1 MDTRNDFLIKGH
13 YGCPG
18 CGLAIAMRLV
28 LRALGEKTIVIIVPS
43 CEAVISGTYPLT
55 ALGVPA
61 FHSAF
66 AVAASTAAGISRALK
81 IRGETDITVVAF
93 AGDGGTYDIGLQS
106 LSGAA
111 ERNEDFIY
119 VCLDNEA
126 YMNTGIQASSSTPLC
141 SWTITTPKG
150 KGEKKK
156 RLMDIVV
163 AHSVPYAATATIG
176 YPEDLMEKVKK
187 AKAKK
192 GTRFI
197 HVLTPCPTG
206 WRMKEELTGVVSML
220 ACETKVF
227 PLYEVIDGEI
237 YRITRMPK
245 GLPVRDYLSIQGRF
259 SHLTEKQIKEIEESV
274 EKEWERLM
282 YLVKR
287 HEKDQTF
294 TS

>member
-1 MDTRNDFLIKGH
+1 MDTWDEVLRKGH

-18 CGLAIAMRLV
+18 CGLSVAMRLV
-28 LRALGEKTIVIIVPS
+28 LGALGKRTIVVIVPS
-43 CEAVISGTYPLT
+43 CEAVISGTYPFSSLE
-55 ALGVPA
+55 VPA

-66 AVAASTAAGISRALK
+66 AIAAPTAAGISRALK
-81 IRGETDITVVAF
+81 IRGELDVTVVAF

-126 YMNTGIQASSSTPLC
+126 YMNTGIQASSSTPLF

-150 KGEKKK
+150 KREKKK
-156 RLMDIVV
+156 KLMDIMV

-176 YPEDLMEKVKK
+176 YPEDLIAKVKK
-187 AKAKK
+187 AKEIK

-206 WRMKEELTGVVSML
+206 WRMKEDLTGIVSIL

-227 PLYEVIDGEI
+227 PLYEVFDGEM
-237 YRITRMPK
+237 YRITKMPK
-245 GLPVRDYLSIQGRF
+245 GLPVKEYLSIQGRF
-259 SHLTEKQIKEIEESV
+259 AHLNEKEMEEIQKYV
-274 EKEWERLM
+274 DKEWERLLS
-282 YLVKR
+282 LVKR
-287 HEKDQTF
+287 E
-294 TS
+294 

>member
-1 MDTRNDFLIKGH
+1 MDTRDELLRQGH
-13 YGCPG
+13 LACPG
-18 CGLAIAMRLV
+18 CGLAVAMRLV
-28 LRALGEKTIVIIVPS
+28 LSVLGQKTIVVIIPS
-43 CEAVISGTYPLT
+43 CEAVISATYPLS
-55 ALGVPA
+55 ALKVPA

-66 AVAASTAAGISRALK
+66 VIAGATASGISRALK
-81 IRGETDITVVAF
+81 IRGEDDITVLAF

-126 YMNTGIQASSSTPLC
+126 YMNTGIQASSSTPYC

-150 KGEKKK
+150 KREKKK
-156 RLMDIVV
+156 KLMDIIV

-187 AKAKK
+187 AKALR

-197 HVLTPCPTG
+197 HILAPCPTG
-206 WRMKEELTGVVSML
+206 WRMKEDLTGIVSIL
-220 ACETKVF
+220 ASETKVF
-227 PLYEVIDGEI
+227 PLYEVYDGEI
-237 YRITRMPK
+237 YKITKMPK

-259 SHLTEKQIKEIEESV
+259 SHLKDEDIEEIQRNV
-274 EKEWERLM
+274 DREWERLM

-287 HEKDQTF
+287 NEKA
-294 TS
+294 

>member
-1 MDTRNDFLIKGH
+1 MDTWDEVLRKGH

-18 CGLAIAMRLV
+18 CGLSVAMRLV
-28 LRALGEKTIVIIVPS
+28 LGALGKRTIVVIVPS
-43 CEAVISGTYPLT
+43 CEAVISGTYPFSSLE
-55 ALGVPA
+55 VPA

-66 AVAASTAAGISRALK
+66 AIAAPTAAGISRALK
-81 IRGETDITVVAF
+81 IRGELDVTVVAF

-106 LSGAA
+106 LSGAT

-126 YMNTGIQASSSTPLC
+126 YMNTGIQASSSTPLF

-150 KGEKKK
+150 KREKKK
-156 RLMDIVV
+156 KLMDIMV

-176 YPEDLMEKVKK
+176 YPEDLIAKVKK
-187 AKAKK
+187 AKEIK

-206 WRMKEELTGVVSML
+206 WRMKEDLTGIVSIL

-227 PLYEVIDGEI
+227 PLYEVFDGEM
-237 YRITRMPK
+237 YRITKMPK
-245 GLPVRDYLSIQGRF
+245 GLPVKEYLSIQGRF
-259 SHLTEKQIKEIEESV
+259 AHLNEKEMEEIQKYV
-274 EKEWERLM
+274 DKEWERL
-282 YLVKR
+282 LSFVKR
-287 HEKDQTF
+287 E
-294 TS
+294 

>member
-1 MDTRNDFLIKGH
+1 MDTRDDLLRQGH
-13 YGCPG
+13 YACPG
-18 CGLAIAMRLV
+18 CGMAIAMKLV
-28 LRALGEKTIVIIVPS
+28 LRVLGEKTIVVIIPS
-43 CEAVISGTYPLT
+43 CEAVISGTYPLS
-55 ALGVPA
+55 ALKVPA

-66 AVAASTAAGISRALK
+66 VIAAPTAAGISRALK
-81 IRGETDITVVAF
+81 IREEKDVTVLAF

-126 YMNTGIQASSSTPLC
+126 YMNTGIQASSSTPFC

-150 KGEKKK
+150 KKEKKK
-156 RLMDIVV
+156 RLMDIIV
-163 AHSVPYAATATIG
+163 AHSVPYAATATVG

-187 AKAKK
+187 AKEKK

-197 HVLTPCPTG
+197 HILSPCPTG
-206 WRMKEELTGVVSML
+206 WRMREDLTGIVSML

-227 PLYEVIDGEI
+227 PLYEVFDGDF

-245 GLPVRDYLSIQGRF
+245 GLPVREYLSIQGRF
-259 SHLTEKQIKEIEESV
+259 AHLNEEEIEEIQRNV
-274 EKEWERLM
+274 DKEWERLL

-287 HEKDQTF
+287 HEKA
-294 TS
+294 